1 MTALFLALLVLLVL
15 LNGLFVA
22 AEFALVRT
30 RKGRIEALARE
41 GESGAEEAL
50 EQLDKIDESLAS
62 CQFGI
67 TLASIGIG
75 FLGEPAIA
83 QLIEP
88 TLGDGTGATVT
99 AFAISFVVATSL
111 HITIGEQV
119 PKMLAITRAEGVA
132 RALSRPLNTFTAISK
147 PFIWALNKASNAI
160 VRLFGVDPHDL
171 GEKHTSA
178 DLKEIIQ
185 TSAKGGSLDPG
196 EAVMLGG
203 VFHLHE
209 QQAREVMTPI
219 PAVVTVNADETVEE
233 GLRRCVS
240 SGHTR
245 LVVVE
250 DDNPDK
256 VRGILHNNS
265 LIRLY
270 LNAGGD
276 ASLEPAVRDVPVFP
290 ETKPLDDLLAEL
302 QRQRSSIGIVS
313 DEYGRTVGIVTDRGH
328 PRGGRRRDRGRDR
341 RPRHLAAPAHRRRLV
356 RARPRPA
363 RRPRGRRDPAPGR
376 LRRLQLDRRL
386 RLLRARAPAEARR
399 QGPRRRLRAPGRVG
413 ARQPDHRDPDPPG
426 DRRAPRP
433 GAGVG
438 RRRSLLAAIPAPA
451 SVRGAP

>member
-1 MTALFLALLVLLVL
+1 MTGLFLALLFVLIA

-30 RKGRIEALARE
+30 RKGRIEALAKQ
-41 GESGAEEAL
+41 GESGAVEAL
-50 EQLDKIDESLAS
+50 EQLDKIDESLAA

-83 QLIEP
+83 TLIEP
-88 TLGDGTGATVT
+88 VLDGPVGHGVAT
-99 AFAISFVVATSL
+99 AISFVLAFAIATSL

-119 PKMLAITRAEGVA
+119 PKMLAITRAEPTA
-132 RALSRPLNTFTAISK
+132 RALSRPLATFRQISA
-147 PFIWALNKASNAI
+147 PFTWALNKASNAI
-160 VRLFGVDPHDL
+160 VRLFGVDPSDL
-171 GEKHTSA
+171 GEKHTSD

-219 PAVVTVNADETVEE
+219 PAVVTVNADENVEE
-233 GLRRCVS
+233 ALRRCVS

-256 VRGILHNNS
+256 VRGVVHNNS
-265 LIRLY
+265 LARLY
-270 LNAGGD
+270 MNTGGD
-276 ASLEPAVRDVPVFP
+276 ASVEPAVRGVPVFP

-313 DEYGRTVGIVTDRGH
+313 DEYGRTVGIVTIEDILEEVVGEIE
-328 PRGGRRRDRGRDR
+328 DETD
-341 RPRHLAAPAHRRRLV
+341 A
-356 RARPRPA
+356 RAIS
-363 RRPRGRRDPAPGR
+363 
-376 LRRLQLDRRL
+376 LRRLTDGDWYVRGHVPLGDLEDAGIALPVSSDAFNSIGGYVFSELGRL
-386 RLLRARAPAEARR
+386 PKRGDKIRANGYELRVE
-399 QGPRRRLRAPGRVG
+399 
-413 ARQPDHRDPDPPG
+413 
-426 DRRAPRP
+426 
-433 GAGVG
+433 
-438 RRRSLLAAIPAPA
+438 
-451 SVRGAP
+451 SVRENRIVAVRIHAVTAEHSALPANRSAAAEN